1 MEDHYFCFLTCKKA
15 FFYFILEGRLKTFI
29 KKEWL
34 NQLENT
40 ENNLGGV
47 SSIYIEKSKILLAYL
62 TQL

>member
-40 ENNLGGV
+40 ESN
-47 SSIYIEKSKILLAYL
+47 
-62 TQL
+62 